1 MSDQAPSPTGTE
13 TPESA
18 GQSSPGDGHGLTDDV
33 AQEVQTG
40 VSSADNDEHR
50 GQQAPATEG
59 YDELG

>member
-1 MSDQAPSPTGTE
+1 MSDQAPAATGTE
-13 TPESA
+13 TPRGD
-18 GQSSPGDGHGLTDDV
+18 GQSSPGDGRGLIEDV

-40 VSSADNDEHR
+40 VSSADGDEHT